1 MELVIRIALMFFFI
15 QFLVVVTVM
24 AVALLLAMPEVP
36 IVGSELD
43 IAWLGRSEGAE
54 VDFRVAG
61 SALSL
66 GGCNRRTCTA
76 LTNPVFDEMAK
87 GPNSGQF
94 GADRYLVS

>member
-43 IAWLGRSEGAE
+43 IAWLKRSVVLALHLPSRG
-54 VDFRVAG
+54 FRSVARRVQSTHVH
-61 SALSL
+61 SA
-66 GGCNRRTCTA
+66 
-76 LTNPVFDEMAK
+76 D
-87 GPNSGQF
+87 
-94 GADRYLVS
+94 

>member
-43 IAWLGRSEGAE
+43 IAWLKRTVAMALHLPSRGFRAVARRVQSTHLHS
-54 VDFRVAG
+54 VD
-61 SALSL
+61 
-66 GGCNRRTCTA
+66 
-76 LTNPVFDEMAK
+76 
-87 GPNSGQF
+87 
-94 GADRYLVS
+94 